1 MSCRVLLIEGYPCAR
16 VTLASELKLALKVY
30 KQIPQ
35 VGLPYHPGPLDQLVR
50 CVSSCVTSIVTS
62 KILEIKIDVLY
73 GKHVKFTNKRENI
86 IITAEN
92 TLYCSDV
99 YNLAQ
104 KLDNSV
110 QIV

>member
-1 MSCRVLLIEGYPCAR
+1 MLLIEGYPCAR
-16 VTLASELKLALKVY
+16 ATLASGLKLALKVY

-35 VGLPYHPGPLDQLVR
+35 VGLPYHPGSLDQLLR
-50 CVSSCVTSIVTS
+50 CISSCVTSNVTS

-86 IITAEN
+86 IITAEY
-92 TLYCSDV
+92 T
-99 YNLAQ
+99 LAQ